1 MIVEALNEN
10 GKLIKYEV
18 EDFMARVFC
27 HEMDHLEGILY
38 MEKADEMYELVEGK
52 E

>member
-1 MIVEALNEN
+1 
-10 GKLIKYEV
+10 
-18 EDFMARVFC
+18 
-27 HEMDHLEGILY
+27 MDHLEGILY

>member
-1 MIVEALNEN
+1 
-10 GKLIKYEV
+10 
-18 EDFMARVFC
+18 MARVFC